1 MTKTTTIKNKTSKT
15 TAAKLAA
22 QLANET
28 IVQPVTVTET
38 TPSGETMTKKTPPV
52 KPTVPTAQQLLNPPK
67 QRKSF
72 ATRLKEQNQR
82 RDFIPV
88 PVPVLESHIAPEY
101 LDLYHTMRETNAKRF
116 KNEEKLIPF
125 CVQVEPSAEFMYHWA
140 NANGLNRGRK
150 WPHVGSLG
158 NAMRNDFDPSCTHW
172 CLTHAMA
179 CSNGGHSGVSF
190 PAAMYQ
196 VIDLQGNWLDVF
208 DAKGNKVGNW
218 GDVFKSANG
227 KTISP
232 WNLFESLV
240 IDTEKPKEKKSKE
253 EIKEEIENAGYRLP
267 AILDADTARSYEHYY
282 RTIGQWR
289 INIILDSP
297 DDSFLKMEDL
307 RLNMSILDVL
317 NAIPAVSDI
326 IGELPIQTNMLLPV
340 VRQGWL
346 RSSPKG
352 DKPYGDC
359 SIGGRL
365 APKTAPARFGLFI
378 DDIEASIDQ
387 LTAAL
392 GGKLELPKTIKTSIA
407 NQLLKEFILAMTLA
421 GEDTRKKICNVISGP
436 KLVDLALYF
445 VRPEGSTGWKAPKT
459 DWTLAA
465 IYSLANGGEIP
476 TDDKIKA
483 KPESYRGDYWD
494 RGLDH
499 PTLGSIVDAYKDI
512 AKQISDALDDN
523 DDLYD
528 EVVASIQNR
537 INNAKAKAKAQGK

>member
-1 MTKTTTIKNKTSKT
+1 MKTKTNNAAATKVSAPK
-15 TAAKLAA
+15 TAASKLAA
-22 QLANET
+22 QL
-28 IVQPVTVTET
+28 TVTET
-38 TPSGETMTKKTPPV
+38 NPAGETMTKKTPPT
-52 KPTVPTAQQLLNPPK
+52 KPTVLTAQQLLNAPK
-67 QRKSF
+67 VRKTF

-82 RDFIPV
+82 REFVPV

-101 LDLYHTMRETNAKRF
+101 LDLYKHMRKANDKRHAAG
-116 KNEEKLIPF
+116 EMLIPF
-125 CVQVEPSAEFMYHWA
+125 CVQVEPSPEYIYHWGCS
-140 NANGLNRGRK
+140 NGLNRGRK

-172 CLTHAMA
+172 CLTHALA
-179 CSNGGHSGVSF
+179 CSNGGHSGTSF
-190 PAAMYQ
+190 AAAMFQ
-196 VIDLQGNWLDVF
+196 CIDLQGNWLDVF
-208 DAKGNKVGNW
+208 NAKGEKIGNW

-240 IDTEKPKEKKSKE
+240 IDTEKAKEKKSKE

-267 AILDADTARSYEHYY
+267 AILDQSTADSYEQYY
-282 RTIGQWR
+282 RATGQWR
-289 INIILDSP
+289 INVILDSP

-317 NAIPAVSDI
+317 NSIPAISDI

-340 VRQGWL
+340 IRQGWL

-359 SIGGRL
+359 SIGGKIP
-365 APKTAPARFGLFI
+365 PKTAPARFGLFI

-387 LTAAL
+387 LTVAL

-407 NQLLKEFILAMTLA
+407 NQLLKEFVLAMTLA
-421 GEDTRKKICNVISGP
+421 GDETRTKICKVVAGS
-436 KLVDLALYF
+436 KLIDLATYF
-445 VRPEGSTGWKAPKT
+445 IRPAGSTGWKAPKT

-476 TDDKIKA
+476 TDDKIRA
-483 KPESYRGDYWD
+483 KPEAFRGDYWD

-499 PTLGSIVDAYKDI
+499 PTLGSIVDAYKHVAKDI
-512 AKQISDALDDN
+512 SNALNDN

-537 INNAKAKAKAQGK
+537 INNAKAKAKKT